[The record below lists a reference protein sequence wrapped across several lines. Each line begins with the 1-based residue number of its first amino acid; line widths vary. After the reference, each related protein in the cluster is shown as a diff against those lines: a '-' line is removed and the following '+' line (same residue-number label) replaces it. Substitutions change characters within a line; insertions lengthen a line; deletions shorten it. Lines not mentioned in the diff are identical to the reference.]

1 MCLFATISDFFL
13 HSRIP
18 PADSPLPPLPPT
30 WILFSIVSMEQHS
43 SKEEQQHYHDLS
55 IETPQ
60 SITSPLL
67 YIIFTE
73 MYVGILSV
81 NILSCSVCLVDHFL
95 IYFYGLI
102 SMKSTFYA
110 SIFILL
116 ISQSIVSL
124 SKQKGCHL

>member
-13 HSRIP
+13 PSRIP
-18 PADSPLPPLPPT
+18 PADSPLPPPPFPT

-60 SITSPLL
+60 SITSSLL

-73 MYVGILSV
+73 MYVGIIK
-81 NILSCSVCLVDHFL
+81 N
-95 IYFYGLI
+95 
-102 SMKSTFYA
+102 
-110 SIFILL
+110 
-116 ISQSIVSL
+116 Q
-124 SKQKGCHL
+124 